1 MSERSEPHVTVQR
14 SPQSPR
20 RLVILGPPGAGKGT
34 QAKLL
39 AGRLGVVHLST
50 GAMLRRA
57 MDAGTELGRLAR
69 PYVESGELVPD
80 DVMLGVVEHAL
91 QAPDVVERGFLLDG
105 FPRTA
110 EQAEAFLS
118 ASPGRL
124 DAAVQIELGPE
135 EARERLLARGR
146 GDDRPEVVDHRL
158 AVDAE
163 ESGPLLAYLREA
175 GLLIEVDGAA
185 DVDEVADRIFEALFR
200 LGDTA

>member
-1 MSERSEPHVTVQR
+1 MSTPV
-14 SPQSPR
+14 SPPR

-34 QAKLL
+34 QAKRLSQK
-39 AGRLGVVHLST
+39 LGVVHLST

-57 MDAGTELGRLAR
+57 MDAGTELGRLAQ
-69 PYVESGELVPD
+69 PFVEAGELVPD

-91 QAPDVVERGFLLDG
+91 QAPEVVEQGFLLDG

-110 EQAEAFLS
+110 EQAEAFVS

-124 DAAVQIELGPE
+124 DAVVHLTLEPG
-135 EARERLLARGR
+135 EARRRLLARGR

-163 ESGPLLAYLREA
+163 ESGPLLAFLRDA
-175 GLLIEVDGAA
+175 GLVVEIDGGGSE
-185 DVDEVADRIFEALFR
+185 DEVAERILIALSR
-200 LGDTA
+200 RWDNGLARES

>member
-1 MSERSEPHVTVQR
+1 MNTPLG
-14 SPQSPR
+14 PPR

-34 QAKLL
+34 QAKRL

-57 MDAGTELGRLAR
+57 MDAGTEVGQLAR
-69 PYVESGELVPD
+69 PYVEAGELVPD

-91 QAPDVVERGFLLDG
+91 EAPEVVEHGFLLDG

-110 EQAEAFLS
+110 EQAEAFL
-118 ASPGRL
+118 AAGPDRL
-124 DAAVQIELGPE
+124 DAAVQIALGPE
-135 EARERLLARGR
+135 EARRRLLSRGR

-175 GLLIEVDGAA
+175 RLLVEVDGAA
-185 DVDEVADRIFEALFR
+185 GVDEVADRILEALFR
-200 LGDTA
+200 LRDTT

>member
-1 MSERSEPHVTVQR
+1 MTAPA
-14 SPQSPR
+14 SPPR

-34 QAKLL
+34 QAKRLSQKL
-39 AGRLGVVHLST
+39 AVVHLST

-69 PYVESGELVPD
+69 PYVEAGELVPD

-91 QAPDVVERGFLLDG
+91 EAPEVKERGFLLDG

-118 ASPGRL
+118 PSPGRL
-124 DAAVQIELGPE
+124 DAVVRLTLEPD
-135 EARERLLARGR
+135 EARRRLLARGR

-163 ESGPLLAYLREA
+163 ESGPLLAYLRDA
-175 GLLIEVDGAA
+175 GLVVEVDGAGTE
-185 DVDEVADRIFEALFR
+185 DEVAERILAALSR
-200 LGDTA
+200 RWDKA

>member
-1 MSERSEPHVTVQR
+1 MTASV
-14 SPQSPR
+14 SPPC

-34 QAKLL
+34 QAKRLSQKL
-39 AGRLGVVHLST
+39 AVVHLST

-69 PYVESGELVPD
+69 PYVEAGELVPD

-91 QAPDVVERGFLLDG
+91 EAPEVKERGFLLDG

-118 ASPGRL
+118 PSPGRL
-124 DAAVQIELGPE
+124 DAVVRLTLEPD
-135 EARERLLARGR
+135 EARRRLLARGR

-163 ESGPLLAYLREA
+163 ESGPLLAYLRDA
-175 GLLIEVDGAA
+175 GLVVEVDGAGTE
-185 DVDEVADRIFEALFR
+185 DEVAERILAALSR
-200 LGDTA
+200 RWDKA

>member
-1 MSERSEPHVTVQR
+1 MNDEYATRT
-14 SPQSPR
+14 PR

-34 QAKLL
+34 QAKRL

-57 MDAGTELGRLAR
+57 MDAGTEVGRLAR
-69 PYVESGELVPD
+69 PYVEAGELVPD
-80 DVMLGVVEHAL
+80 DVMLRVVEHAL
-91 QAPDVVERGFLLDG
+91 EAPEVVEHGFLLDG

-110 EQAEAFLS
+110 EQAEAFL
-118 ASPGRL
+118 AAGPDRL
-124 DAAVQIELGPE
+124 DAAVQIALGPE
-135 EARERLLARGR
+135 EARRRLLARGR

-175 GLLIEVDGAA
+175 GLLVEVDGAA
-185 DVDEVADRIFEALFR
+185 GVDEVADRILEALFR
-200 LGDTA
+200 LRDTN